1 MYFLDANAF
10 YSYFGRGRLG
20 MTSSPVDEKVFED
33 YLNKITNKSLPTSV
47 FIEIVTHFRNN
58 SKLLKEIITF
68 ITKNKLRLYNNIPD
82 YCVSPDE
89 LTCVCILDDVSLSN
103 YANNM
108 MSKKIDIEAKFV
120 FTFYEI
126 TRDLYTHY
134 KIESIQNLSKTQKQS
149 IMSYIGRKGFDE
161 NIKQKF
167 VDELKSGYEQN
178 DEKKAIKDCYI
189 KELNEACLISDIIV
203 EGCRVCEDQNVD
215 IIEHIKNIYQTSINS
230 GLDGKNTTMKYINSA
245 FSTDEGFLTI
255 AKAKIAGM
263 FRKGKYTNS
272 QIKYLQDVMFTA
284 WYNREQ
290 KLQKNDI
297 FDMFCVGCMDVV
309 EPSSNACILKDTT
322 SYLISFDKVM
332 KKFIGE
338 VKPTNLQIIENLQN
352 TTI

>member
-272 QIKYLQDVMFTA
+272 QIKYLQV
-284 WYNREQ
+284 
-290 KLQKNDI
+290 
-297 FDMFCVGCMDVV
+297 
-309 EPSSNACILKDTT
+309 
-322 SYLISFDKVM
+322 
-332 KKFIGE
+332 
-338 VKPTNLQIIENLQN
+338 
-352 TTI
+352 

>member
-1 MYFLDANAF
+1 M
-10 YSYFGRGRLG
+10 RL
-20 MTSSPVDEKVFED
+20 F
-33 YLNKITNKSLPTSV
+33 
-47 FIEIVTHFRNN
+47 
-58 SKLLKEIITF
+58 
-68 ITKNKLRLYNNIPD
+68 NNIPN

-89 LTCVCILDDVSLSN
+89 LTCVSIMDDVSLSN

-108 MSKKIDIEAKFV
+108 MCKKIDIEAKFV

-134 KIESIQNLSKTQKQS
+134 KIESIPNLSKIQKHS
-149 IMSYIGRKGFDE
+149 IMTYIGRKGIDE
-161 NIKQKF
+161 NIKQKLI
-167 VDELKSGYEQN
+167 DELKSGYEQN
-178 DEKKAIKDCYI
+178 NEKKTIKDCYI

-245 FSTDEGFLTI
+245 FSADEGFLTM

-284 WYNREQ
+284 
-290 KLQKNDI
+290 
-297 FDMFCVGCMDVV
+297 
-309 EPSSNACILKDTT
+309 
-322 SYLISFDKVM
+322 
-332 KKFIGE
+332 
-338 VKPTNLQIIENLQN
+338 
-352 TTI
+352 